1 MPETQY
7 WFDQDITLP
16 SNDKREEAVQH
27 QLQLTK
33 PAGSLSKLETLAI
46 ELAAQQNNNKPTI
59 QAPQITVF
67 AADHGIAQQGV
78 SAFPQSVTA
87 QMVSNFI
94 AGGAAI
100 SVLARQFDAQ
110 MEVVNL
116 GTCHPI
122 PQHTARGQKPAQ
134 RLHNAVIAKSTAD
147 FSRQAA
153 MSNQQAQQ
161 ALQEGANALDRAPLE
176 CSLFIGGEMG
186 IANTSSAAA
195 LAAVLLNKDVSEV
208 CGYGTGISEEARS
221 QKAKLINA
229 GVLRFTEKAKT
240 QNLNERQRALLA
252 LEELGGFEIAALCG
266 AYIRAAQM
274 GKSIL
279 LDGVISSVAAL
290 LACKI
295 NPAVMHYLLASHLSA
310 EVAHKPILDSLSLT
324 PLLEWNMRLGEGSG
338 AALCIGLLESA
349 CQIHNNMATFAEAG
363 VSQ

>member
-1 MPETQY
+1 MPETHY
-7 WFDQDITLP
+7 WFDQDIAPP
-16 SNDKREEAVQH
+16 SNDKRIKAEQH
-27 QLQLTK
+27 QSQLTK
-33 PAGSLSKLETLAI
+33 PAGSLSKLEALAI
-46 ELAAQQNNNKPTI
+46 ELAAQQNTNTPTI
-59 QAPQITVF
+59 RAPQITVF
-67 AADHGIAQQGV
+67 AADHGIAEQGV

-100 SVLARQFDAQ
+100 SVLAKQFDAQ
-110 MEVVNL
+110 LEVVNL
-116 GTCHPI
+116 GTCYPI
-122 PQHTARGQKPAQ
+122 PQQMGSEQESSQ
-134 RLHNAVIAKSTAD
+134 RLHNAVIASSTAD
-147 FSRQAA
+147 FSNQAA
-153 MSNQQAQQ
+153 MSSEQAQQ
-161 ALQEGANALDRAPLE
+161 AMQEGANALDRASLE
-176 CSLFIGGEMG
+176 CTLFIGGEMG

-208 CGYGTGISEEARS
+208 CGYGTGISEDAKS
-221 QKAKLINA
+221 HKAKLINA
-229 GVLRFTEKAKT
+229 GVQRFTEKAKS
-240 QNLNERQRALLA
+240 QSLNDRQQALLA

-266 AYIRAAQM
+266 AYIRAAQL

-295 NPAVMHYLLASHLSA
+295 NPAVMQYLLASHLSA
-310 EVAHKPILDSLSLT
+310 EVAHKSILDSLSLT